1 MKEKDPK
8 RVAAGKHARN
18 KGSSFERDIA
28 RLVSKLFFGT
38 EEELKRTPRSGA
50 SPLIFGDCYY
60 PAAPLDFPLIIE
72 CKKEEGWEF
81 HHIFSDSSLIW
92 NWWRQVYE
100 DYTQCLKT
108 TGRER
113 IPVVIF
119 SKNHY
124 PVFILADSRIDG
136 LLEIKDKVIY
146 DKADSQYT
154 IGPFNEE
161 NVKCNKNLFTSK
173 EPEQQ
178 LIKS

>member
-1 MKEKDPK
+1 MKQKDPK

-18 KGSSFERDIA
+18 KGSSFEREVA
-28 RLVSKLFFGT
+28 RLVSKLFFGK

-60 PAAPLDFPLIIE
+60 PADPLNFPLIIE

-81 HHIFSDSSLIW
+81 HHIFNDSSLIW
-92 NWWRQVYE
+92 SWWRQVYE
-100 DYTQCLKT
+100 DFTKCVKS
-108 TGRER
+108 TGRTR
-113 IPVVIF
+113 APVVIF

-136 LLEIKDKVIY
+136 LLEIKDKITY
-146 DKADSQYT
+146 EKNNIKFT

-161 NVKCNKNLFTSK
+161 NIKCNKNLPTSP
-173 EPEQQ
+173 EPESQST
-178 LIKS
+178 K